1 MSQTF
6 GLNIL
11 ETDTLYPSDRNVV
24 TYQGK
29 EYEMKHYATVLDLL
43 EAESLGEYEQD
54 FYKGTPAITKNDYGS
69 GKAYFIGARLEDDFQ
84 ADFYKS
90 LIENL
95 KIEPILSIEGN
106 PKVSVQGRQ
115 INEKRDLVFI
125 MNFSEEEQKI
135 HLKEE
140 VIDLE
145 KEKSLVGELTLSP
158 YEVKI
163 VTSQKK

>member
-1 MSQTF
+1 
-6 GLNIL
+6 
-11 ETDTLYPSDRNVV
+11 
-24 TYQGK
+24 
-29 EYEMKHYATVLDLL
+29 MKHYATVLDLL

-125 MNFSEEEQKI
+125 MNFSEEEQKV
-135 HLKEE
+135 HLKED
-140 VIDLE
+140 VIDFE
-145 KEKSLVGELTLSP
+145 KGKSLIGELTLSP

-163 VTSQKK
+163 VMSQKK

>member
-1 MSQTF
+1 
-6 GLNIL
+6 
-11 ETDTLYPSDRNVV
+11 
-24 TYQGK
+24 
-29 EYEMKHYATVLDLL
+29 MKHYATVLDLL

-84 ADFYKS
+84 ADFYKH
-90 LIENL
+90 LVENL
-95 KIEPILSIEGN
+95 KIEPILSIQGN

-145 KEKSLVGELTLSP
+145 KGKSLIGELTLSP

-163 VTSQKK
+163 VMSQKK